1 MRILGLIRTSGIV
14 TKTTKY
20 GETSLI
26 VTVLTKDFGRI
37 SAIANSVRTK
47 KSQMLAGLQL
57 FAYSEIVMYKA
68 KSKKGL
74 YNLNEMSVQESFS
87 SLRYDLDKMAYAS
100 YFAEAATVA
109 TPEDAPDENILRLL
123 LNTLYALDKE
133 MCPYEKIKTVFEWR
147 LAAEAGYAP
156 LISGCES
163 CGAGDA
169 AYLSLATGT
178 ALCEACGSGKAGAAK
193 LSPAMIKLIEYITTT
208 DSRQI
213 FSFDAGEKTVNYLSR
228 VSEGYLK
235 SQLDRD
241 FPTLN
246 YLNKVKAL
254 EQSNEEQ
261 N

>member
-1 MRILGLIRTSGIV
+1 MIKTSGIV

-26 VTVLTKDFGRI
+26 VTVLTKDFGKI

-74 YNLNEMSVQESFS
+74 YNLNEMSVLESFS

-100 YFAEAATVA
+100 YFAEAATAA
-109 TPEDAPDENILRLL
+109 TTEDAPDENILRLL
-123 LNTLYALDKE
+123 LNTLYALDKGL
-133 MCPYEKIKTVFEWR
+133 CPYEKIKTVFEWR

-156 LISGCES
+156 LVSECEGCGS
-163 CGAGDA
+163 GDA
-169 AYLSLATGT
+169 AYLSFATGT
-178 ALCEACGSGKAGAAK
+178 AFCEACGSGKAGVAK
-193 LSPAMIKLIEYITTT
+193 VTPTMVKLIEYITSA

-213 FSFDAGEKTVNYLSR
+213 FSFEAGEKTVSYLSR
-228 VSEGYLK
+228 VSEEYLK
-235 SQLDRD
+235 AQLDRD
-241 FPTLN
+241 FSTLN
-246 YLNKVKAL
+246 YLNKVKML
-254 EQSNEEQ
+254 EQSNEE
-261 N
+261 

>member
-1 MRILGLIRTSGIV
+1 MIKTSGIV

-26 VTVLTKDFGRI
+26 VTVLTKDFGKI

-74 YNLNEMSVQESFS
+74 YNLNEMSVLESFS

-100 YFAEAATVA
+100 YFAEAATAA
-109 TPEDAPDENILRLL
+109 TTEDAPDENILRLL

-133 MCPYEKIKTVFEWR
+133 ICSYEKIKTVFEWR
-147 LAAEAGYAP
+147 LAAESGYAP
-156 LISGCES
+156 LVSECAGCGS
-163 CGAGDA
+163 GDA
-169 AYLSLATGT
+169 IYISLATGT
-178 ALCEACGSGKAGAAK
+178 AFCEECGSGRDGVAK
-193 LSPAMIKLIEYITTT
+193 VTPTMVKLIEYITTA

-213 FSFDAGEKTVNYLSR
+213 FSFEAGEKTVNYLSR
-228 VSEGYLK
+228 VSEAYLK
-235 SQLDRD
+235 AQLDRD
-241 FPTLN
+241 FSTLS
-246 YLNKVKAL
+246 YLNKVKML
-254 EQSNEEQ
+254 EQSNEE
-261 N
+261 

>member
-1 MRILGLIRTSGIV
+1 MIKTSGIV

-100 YFAEAATVA
+100 YFAEAATAA

-133 MCPYEKIKTVFEWR
+133 ICPYEKIKTVFEWR

-156 LISGCES
+156 LVSGCES
-163 CGAGDA
+163 CGAGDT

-178 ALCEACGSGKAGAAK
+178 ALCEACGGGRAGVAK

>member
-1 MRILGLIRTSGIV
+1 MIKTSGIV

-26 VTVLTKDFGRI
+26 VTVLTKDFGKI

-47 KSQMLAGLQL
+47 KSQMISGLQL

-74 YNLNEMSVQESFS
+74 YNLNEMSVLESFS

-100 YFAEAATVA
+100 YFAEAATAA

-123 LNTLYALDKE
+123 LNTLYALDKGI
-133 MCPYEKIKTVFEWR
+133 CPYEKMKTVFEWR

-156 LISGCES
+156 LVSRCEGCGS
-163 CGAGDA
+163 SDA

-178 ALCEACGSGKAGAAK
+178 VLCENCGNGKAGVAK
-193 LSPAMIKLIEYITTT
+193 LSPAMVKLIEYIIAAE
-208 DSRQI
+208 SRQI
-213 FSFDAGEKTVNYLSR
+213 FSFEAGEKTVNYLSR
-228 VSEGYLK
+228 VSEEYLK
-235 SQLDRD
+235 TQLDRD
-241 FPTLN
+241 FSTLG

-254 EQSNEEQ
+254 EQSNEE
-261 N
+261 